1 MDLTKI
7 SFRPTHE
14 EIDYL
19 TRQNTQRYLADTV
32 TKLMHSLLTDI
43 MYNSNNGGYS
53 NHFKSNNMLNM
64 ADRLEGIDVMSMH
77 PYNSTNNEQK
87 DFLTRYVE
95 GMELLA
101 RYKKALD
108 TIRGR

>member
-1 MDLTKI
+1 MILLINIIKMDLRKI
-7 SFRPTHE
+7 SFRPTRE

-32 TKLMHSLLTDI
+32 TKLMHAFLTDI

-64 ADRLEGIDVMSMH
+64 ADRLEGIDVMPMH
-77 PYNSTNNEQK
+77 PYN
-87 DFLTRYVE
+87 F
-95 GMELLA
+95 LA
-101 RYKKALD
+101 RIKYY
-108 TIRGR
+108 